1 MHVDWIDRIIFVRC
15 HILCFFRCGVFV
27 DVVISLFSYF
37 FYFFGFNFF
46 LLFWGWKGGL
56 VVS

>member
-15 HILCFFRCGVFV
+15 HILCFYRCGFFV

-46 LLFWGWKGGL
+46 LLF
-56 VVS
+56 